1 MDHSDGSQ
9 PGEGMKDSESLVIEK
24 LIERVTTLED
34 EVRHLKQTVTGA
46 AAVGDGNKV
55 CIVVFSGDLDKILAA
70 MNIATGAASMG
81 CEVNLFFTFLATP
94 AMRKASSSGRKK
106 TTIDKMFAAM
116 LPAGADKLKLSTMH
130 WAGLGTAMIKKRM
143 KDKNA
148 ADLNTLLKMAEE
160 LDVKIFICEMS
171 MDLMGMAM
179 DDLREYPGME
189 QCGVG
194 TFMGLA
200 LNSKVTLFI

>member
-1 MDHSDGSQ
+1 MQDKDESK
-9 PGEGMKDSESLVIEK
+9 PGEEMKDSTSLA
-24 LIERVTTLED
+24 IERLMERVANLET
-34 EVRHLKQTVTGA
+34 EVRHLKQSGAGA
-46 AAVGDGNKV
+46 AAAEDGNKV

-81 CEVNLFFTFLATP
+81 CEVNLFFTFWATP
-94 AMRKASSSGRKK
+94 AMRKASSAGGKK

-160 LDVKIFICEMS
+160 LDVKIYICEMS
-171 MDLMGMAM
+171 MDLMGMTM
-179 DDLREYPGME
+179 GDLREYPGMQ

-200 LNSKVTLFI
+200 LSSKVTLFI

>member
-1 MDHSDGSQ
+1 MN
-9 PGEGMKDSESLVIEK
+9 ESGLFAVEVLLKRIEH
-24 LIERVTTLED
+24 LED
-34 EVRHLKQTVTGA
+34 EVRNLKQGAVNGA
-46 AAVGDGNKV
+46 AATAEDNNKV
-55 CIVVFSGDLDKILAA
+55 CIVVFSGDLDKVLAA

-81 CEVNLFFTFLATP
+81 CEVNLFFTFWGTP
-94 AMRKASSSGRKK
+94 AMRKGCLQGKK
-106 TTIDKMFAAM
+106 TMIDRMFGAM
-116 LPAGADKLKLSTMH
+116 LPAGADRLKLSTMH

-148 ADLNTLLKMAEE
+148 SDLNTLLKMAEE
-160 LDVKIFICEMS
+160 LHVKIFICEMS
-171 MDLMGMAM
+171 MDLMGMTM
-179 DDLREYPGME
+179 DDLREYPEMA

>member
-1 MDHSDGSQ
+1 MEERDGLR
-9 PGEGMKDSESLVIEK
+9 PAEEINDSGLLAVEVLLK
-24 LIERVTTLED
+24 RIERLED
-34 EVRHLKQTVTGA
+34 EVRHLKQTGTSA
-46 AAVGDGNKV
+46 AAAEDGNKV

-70 MNIATGAASMG
+70 MNIATGAATMG
-81 CEVNLFFTFLATP
+81 CEVNLFFTFWATP
-94 AMRKASSSGRKK
+94 AMRKGSSSRKK

-116 LPAGADKLKLSTMH
+116 LPAGADQLKLSTMH

-160 LDVKIFICEMS
+160 LQVKIFICEMS
-171 MDLMGMAM
+171 MDLMGMTM
-179 DDLREYPGME
+179 DDLREYPGMAE
-189 QCGVG
+189 CGVG